1 MKAVMY
7 GGGNIGR
14 GFIGALLSNSGY
26 EVAFVDVVDDVI
38 NTLNREHTYPV
49 RIIKG
54 DVHEDIDV
62 KNVSAVDGKD
72 PVAVAEA
79 IAGADI
85 MATAVGVNVLK
96 FIIPNIVA
104 GLRLRKERNLPPF
117 NIIICENLM
126 DANKVIEGMIKEKL
140 TEEEITWFDANIG
153 LVEASIGRMV
163 PVQTEEMKDG
173 NPLRVCVETYGYLPV
188 DKEAF
193 KGEIPDI
200 KNMVPFAPF
209 DYFIKR
215 KLYIHNMGHATCAY
229 LGDLLGLEYIYEA
242 IDNDEVYIIVK
253 GAMEESARVLSKK
266 YGVPLEDIML
276 HISDL
281 LVRFTN
287 AALRDTC
294 DRVGREPARKLA
306 PEDRLIG
313 SSSLALEMGVTPAYI
328 AIGAAA
334 GLFRYMNE
342 AEDKTITAGE
352 VLERV
357 CELDKNGELAKLI
370 LEMYELIKEGKSFGE
385 IRRIADKKVA
395 ENLGNVI

>member
-1 MKAVMY
+1 MRCV
-7 GGGNIGR
+7 
-14 GFIGALLSNSGY
+14 F
-26 EVAFVDVVDDVI
+26 
-38 NTLNREHTYPV
+38 
-49 RIIKG
+49 
-54 DVHEDIDV
+54 
-62 KNVSAVDGKD
+62 
-72 PVAVAEA
+72 
-79 IAGADI
+79 
-85 MATAVGVNVLK
+85 
-96 FIIPNIVA
+96 
-104 GLRLRKERNLPPF
+104 RN
-117 NIIICENLM
+117 
-126 DANKVIEGMIKEKL
+126 
-140 TEEEITWFDANIG
+140 
-153 LVEASIGRMV
+153 
-163 PVQTEEMKDG
+163 
-173 NPLRVCVETYGYLPV
+173 
-188 DKEAF
+188 
-193 KGEIPDI
+193 
-200 KNMVPFAPF
+200 
-209 DYFIKR
+209 
-215 KLYIHNMGHATCAY
+215 ATCAY

-328 AIGAAA
+328 AIGVAA

-342 AEDKTITAGE
+342 AEDKTITASE
-352 VLERV
+352 VLESV

-395 ENLGNVI
+395 EKLGNVI

>member
-38 NTLNREHTYPV
+38 NTLNREHTYPI

-54 DVHEDIDV
+54 DTHEDIDV
-62 KNVSAVDGKD
+62 KHVSAVDGKD

-79 IAGADI
+79 IADADI

-96 FIIPNIVA
+96 FIISNIVA

-117 NIIICENLM
+117 NIIICENLN
-126 DANKVIEGMIKEKL
+126 DANKIIEGMIKEQL
-140 TEEEITWFDANIG
+140 SDEEIVWFDKNIG
-153 LVEASIGRMV
+153 LVEAAIGRMV

-173 NPLRVCVETYGYLPV
+173 NPLRVCVESYGYLPV

-193 KGEIPDI
+193 KGEIPEI
-200 KNMVPFAPF
+200 KHMVPFAPF
-209 DYFIKR
+209 DFFIKR
-215 KLYIHNMGHATCAY
+215 KLFLHNMGHAVTAY

-242 IDNDEVYIIVK
+242 IDNDDVYIIVK
-253 GAMEESARVLSKK
+253 GAMEESARAISKK
-266 YGVPLEDIML
+266 YGMPLEDILL
-276 HISDL
+276 HRTDL
-281 LVRFTN
+281 LDRFTN

-294 DRVGREPARKLA
+294 NRVGREPARKLA

-313 SSSLALEMGVTPAYI
+313 SASLAFEMGVTPAYI

-342 AEDKTITAGE
+342 AEDKTITASAVIE
-352 VLERV
+352 SV
-357 CELDKNGELAKLI
+357 CELDKNSELANLI
-370 LEMYELIKEGKSFGE
+370 LEMYELIKAGKSFGE

-395 ENLGNVI
+395 EKNQNII

>member
-38 NTLNREHTYPV
+38 NALNKEHTYPI

-54 DVHEDIDV
+54 DTYEDIDV

-79 IAGADI
+79 IADADI

-117 NIIICENLM
+117 NIIICENLN
-126 DANKVIEGMIKEKL
+126 DANKIIEGMIKEQL
-140 TEEEITWFDANIG
+140 TEEEIVWFDENIG
-153 LVEASIGRMV
+153 LVEAAIGRTV

-173 NPLRVCVETYGYLPV
+173 NPLRVCVESYGYLPV

-193 KGEIPDI
+193 KGEIPEI

-209 DYFIKR
+209 DFFIKR
-215 KLYIHNMGHATCAY
+215 KLFLHNMGHAITAY
-229 LGDLLGLEYIYEA
+229 LGDLLGIEYIYEA
-242 IDNDEVYIIVK
+242 IDNDDIYIIVK
-253 GAMEESARVLSKK
+253 GAMEESARALSKK
-266 YGVPLEDIML
+266 YGVPLEDILL
-276 HISDL
+276 HRINL
-281 LVRFTN
+281 LDRFTN

-294 DRVGREPARKLA
+294 NRVGREPARKLS
-306 PEDRLIG
+306 PRDRLIG
-313 SSSLALEMGVTPAYI
+313 SASLAFEMGVTPAYI

-342 AEDKTITAGE
+342 AEDKTIIASAVVEG
-352 VLERV
+352 V
-357 CELDKNGELAKLI
+357 CELDKNSELAKLI
-370 LEMYELIKEGKSFGE
+370 LEMYDLIKAGKTFGE
-385 IRRIADKKVA
+385 IRRVADKKVA
-395 ENLGNVI
+395 EKLENVI

>member
-14 GFIGALLSNSGY
+14 GFIGALLANSGY

-38 NTLNREHTYPV
+38 NTLNREHTYPI

-54 DVHEDIDV
+54 DTHEDIDV
-62 KNVSAVDGKD
+62 TNVSAVDGKD

-96 FIIPNIVA
+96 FIIPNIVE

-117 NIIICENLM
+117 NIIICENLN
-126 DANKVIEGMIKEKL
+126 DANKIIEGMIKERLNDK
-140 TEEEITWFDANIG
+140 EVAWFDENIG
-153 LVEASIGRMV
+153 LVEAAIGRMV

-173 NPLRVCVETYGYLPV
+173 NPLRVCVESYGYLPV
-188 DKEAF
+188 DKDAF
-193 KGEIPDI
+193 KGEIPEI

-209 DYFIKR
+209 DFFVKR
-215 KLYIHNMGHATCAY
+215 KLFLHNMGHAITAY
-229 LGDLLGLEYIYEA
+229 LGDLLGIEYIYEA
-242 IDNDEVYIIVK
+242 IDNDDVYIIVK
-253 GAMEESARVLSKK
+253 GAMEESARALSKK
-266 YGVPLEDIML
+266 YDAPLEDIML
-276 HISDL
+276 HRINL
-281 LVRFTN
+281 LDRFTN

-294 DRVGREPARKLA
+294 NRVGREPARKLS
-306 PEDRLIG
+306 PKDRLIG

-342 AEDKTITAGE
+342 AEDKTITASA
-352 VLERV
+352 VLENV
-357 CELDKNGELAKLI
+357 CELDKNSELAELI
-370 LEMYELIKEGKSFGE
+370 LEMYELIRAGKSFGE

-395 ENLGNVI
+395 DKLNNVI

>member
-26 EVAFVDVVDDVI
+26 EVAFVDVVDEVI
-38 NTLNREHTYPV
+38 NALNREHTYPI

-54 DVHEDIDV
+54 DTYEDIDV

-72 PVAVAEA
+72 ANAVAEA

-117 NIIICENLM
+117 NIIICENLN
-126 DANKVIEGMIKEKL
+126 DANKVIEGMIKEQL
-140 TEEEITWFDANIG
+140 TEEEMVWFDENIG
-153 LVEASIGRMV
+153 LVEAAIGRMV
-163 PVQTEEMKDG
+163 PIQTEEMKDG
-173 NPLRVCVETYGYLPV
+173 NPLRVCVESYGFLPV
-188 DKEAF
+188 DKDAF
-193 KGEIPDI
+193 KGEIPEI
-200 KNMVPFAPF
+200 KNMVPFSPF
-209 DYFIKR
+209 DYYVKR
-215 KLYIHNMGHATCAY
+215 KLFVHNMGHAMTAY
-229 LGDLLGLEYIYEA
+229 LGDLLGIEYIYEA

-253 GAMEESARVLSKK
+253 GAMEESARALSKK

-276 HISDL
+276 HRTDL
-281 LVRFTN
+281 LERFTN

-294 DRVGREPARKLA
+294 SRVGREPARKLS
-306 PEDRLIG
+306 PHDRLIG
-313 SSSLALEMGVTPAYI
+313 SAKLALEMGITPAYI

-334 GLFRYMNE
+334 GLCRYMNE
-342 AEDKTITAGE
+342 AEDKTLTAE
-352 VLERV
+352 AVLTSV
-357 CELDKNGELAKLI
+357 SELDTNSELAQLI
-370 LEMYELIKEGKSFGE
+370 LGMYEMIRLGKSFGE
-385 IRRIADKKVA
+385 IRRVADKKVA
-395 ENLGNVI
+395 EKLENVI